1 METCLKINTI
11 LILKARPK
19 VDIITPR
26 VSVSVYNGNAATNP
40 PNTAPTSSFDRDY
53 WQQVVPPPLGTC
65 LVGSDDGDDIDIE
78 KERERERERYQSN
91 NVIDIY
97 RSMASPSKHFGILVV
112 VLTSVALIHP

>member
-78 KERERERERYQSN
+78 KERESERGIKAIMLLIS
-91 NVIDIY
+91 IDRWHHHQNISAFLLLY
-97 RSMASPSKHFGILVV
+97 
-112 VLTSVALIHP
+112 